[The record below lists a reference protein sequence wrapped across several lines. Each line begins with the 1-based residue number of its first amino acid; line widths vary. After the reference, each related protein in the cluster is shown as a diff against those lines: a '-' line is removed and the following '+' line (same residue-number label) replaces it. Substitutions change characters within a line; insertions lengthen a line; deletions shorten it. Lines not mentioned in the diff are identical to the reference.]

1 MTRKDPYAIAYER
14 ENRGRLK
21 AEAEVEAL
29 TRATYVRQLALE
41 QANQVLVVAKDEA
54 DTANKA
60 KSDYFANMIHEIRT
74 PMNAILGMSKLCLDT
89 GLKDQQ
95 YQYVS
100 NVYKAAKSL
109 LMILDDILDF
119 AKIDSGNL
127 ILEKA
132 PFELNEAMD
141 CIQSSVGFLAYQK
154 DLPFE
159 MKIAHDVPKYLLGDK
174 FRLEQV
180 LLNLTSNAVKFT
192 HKGKVELSVSVRSS
206 TAKSVLLEFI
216 VSDTGIGLT
225 ESQTLGLFRAFTQ
238 VDTSTTRKYGG
249 TGLGLAIS
257 KQMTELM
264 GGRIWV
270 DSEFGVGSN
279 FCFTA
284 EFGKIDSS
292 KFTKSPGTTVPLS
305 TDELYRLKGSR
316 ILVVED
322 NEFNQ
327 LVIQNI
333 LESKGVV
340 VFVSENGA
348 EALKVLA
355 EERFDI
361 VLMDL
366 QMPIMDGYEA
376 TRQIRATPELAD
388 LCVIAMTAN
397 AMADDRARCL
407 AAGMNDFETKPI
419 DTERLFRT
427 LIKWL
432 PEREQAPPIDFSVLS
447 NLVAHDPEKIA
458 KFAHKYL
465 QASRASLAEMQS
477 AEASGDMELLASLCH
492 KHKSSA
498 ASVGALSSTELYRA
512 LEKAS
517 RADDKPAA
525 KALLKELVPL
535 IDEISLFLGEGS
547 DHA

>member
-1 MTRKDPYAIAYER
+1 MIRQDAYAIAYKR
-14 ENRGRLK
+14 ENKGRLK

-29 TRATYVRQLALE
+29 TRETYLKQLALE
-41 QANQVLVVAKDEA
+41 KVNQELVAAKEEA
-54 DTANKA
+54 DAANKV
-60 KSDYFANMIHEIRT
+60 KSDYLANMSHEIRT
-74 PMNAILGMSKLCLDT
+74 PMNAILGMSKLCLDLE
-89 GLKDQQ
+89 LKDQQ
-95 YQYVS
+95 YQYIS
-100 NVYKAAKSL
+100 NVYRAAKSL
-109 LMILDDILDF
+109 LMIVDDILDF

-132 PFELNEAMD
+132 PFELKEALGG
-141 CIQSSVGFLAYQK
+141 IQSSIGFLAYQK
-154 DLPFE
+154 NLLFE
-159 MKIAHDVPKYLLGDK
+159 MKIAHDVPIYLLGDK
-174 FRLEQV
+174 LRLEQV

-216 VSDTGIGLT
+216 VSGTGIGLT
-225 ESQTLGLFRAFTQ
+225 KKQTQGLFNAFTQ

-249 TGLGLAIS
+249 TGLGLAIC

-264 GGRIWV
+264 GGRIWIN
-270 DSEFGVGSN
+270 SEIEVGSN
-279 FCFTA
+279 FHFTA
-284 EFGKIDSS
+284 KFGKTDSS
-292 KFTKSPGTTVPLS
+292 KVTNSSETTPPLS
-305 TDELYRLKGSR
+305 TDQLYRLKGSR

-327 LVIQNI
+327 LIIQDI
-333 LESKGVV
+333 LQSKGVV
-340 VFVSENGA
+340 VFISENGA

-388 LCVIAMTAN
+388 LCVIAITAN
-397 AMADDRARCL
+397 AMAADREQCL
-407 AAGMNDFETKPI
+407 AAGMNDFDTKPI

-432 PEREQAPPIDFSVLS
+432 PEREQAPPIDLSVLS

-458 KFAHKYL
+458 KFTHKYL
-465 QASRASLAEMQS
+465 QTSRASLAEMQS

-492 KHKSSA
+492 KQKSSA

-517 RADDKPAA
+517 KADDKPAA